1 MEKRERNIAAG
12 TDPVTPA
19 QRRAWRLTYI
29 TAKPVM
35 AHKYNFTC
43 DQIGINGPFLLVSN
57 HACNAD
63 PILIGLSSK
72 DMPLTYV
79 ASEHLE
85 RMGAVTKLLTR
96 YYSIIPRKKA
106 SSAADTVKSV
116 LRALKRGAPV
126 VLFAEG
132 ECTWDGVSAP
142 VFPATGK
149 LAKVSRVPLVTYRL
163 EGNYLSMPR
172 WADSSRRGRI
182 RGRVVH
188 RYSPEE
194 LARMSPD
201 EITAAI
207 NRDIYE
213 DAWETQRRDNVILAS
228 RKRAEGLERALF
240 ICPECGEIG
249 GLQTKGDAIFCTKCG
264 MRVTVDQRG
273 FFRDGRFSTVREWDV
288 WQREQFPRLT
298 ENPAHAELFPADG
311 VLTDLSAGTKRK
323 ISFCL
328 DLAGGAMVIG
338 GEHIPLPD
346 FSDMAMVKTN
356 RLLFGW
362 NGDYYEIVSK
372 HGILRP
378 YLLAKQLY
386 SIEKGKE

>member
-1 MEKRERNIAAG
+1 MEKRERNTAAG
-12 TDPVTPA
+12 TDPVTTA

-85 RMGAVTKLLTR
+85 RMGVVTKLLTR

-163 EGNYLSMPR
+163 EGNYLSVPR

-194 LARMSPD
+194 LAKMSPD
-201 EITAAI
+201 AITAAI

-228 RKRAEGLERALF
+228 RKRAEGLEKKGSYFPKSIWETAASKSFLTSSTDSIFHLLFLVLLMQLVVHAVHVKGKPVGFRESGQITADLLIILCEKLHCLFYRAALHA
-240 ICPECGEIG
+240 GKLEII
-249 GLQTKGDAIFCTKCG
+249 LACRSELLYSVQKGFFPSFQMFFHARRSIRKLVFLEIALDAE
-264 MRVTVDQRG
+264 TVDELVG
-273 FFRDGRFSTVREWDV
+273 KLYIKA
-288 WQREQFPRLT
+288 EQ
-298 ENPAHAELFPADG
+298 
-311 VLTDLSAGTKRK
+311 
-323 ISFCL
+323 
-328 DLAGGAMVIG
+328 
-338 GEHIPLPD
+338 
-346 FSDMAMVKTN
+346 
-356 RLLFGW
+356 LL
-362 NGDYYEIVSK
+362 
-372 HGILRP
+372 
-378 YLLAKQLY
+378 
-386 SIEKGKE
+386 